1 MTDKQIKPEGDSQ
14 TQKKRRQAE
23 KHRLREVQRERR
35 EVQRER
41 WKRTERQMGDR
52 DLDSWRDTDATEKEK
67 RGKRKGIG

>member
-23 KHRLREVQRERR
+23 KYRLR

-41 WKRTERQMGDR
+41 WKRKERQMGDR